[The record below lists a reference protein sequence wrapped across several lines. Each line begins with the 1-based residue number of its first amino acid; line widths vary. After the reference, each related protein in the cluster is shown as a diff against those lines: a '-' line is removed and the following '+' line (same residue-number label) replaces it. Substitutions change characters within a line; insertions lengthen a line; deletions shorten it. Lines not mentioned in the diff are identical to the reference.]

1 MRSIIKCKIRD
12 LILHFW
18 KVTTL
23 SEVLAVRQADNDK
36 QVVIMWLHAKS
47 KNTQDAYIQAIKKF
61 LDFTGKKPFKE
72 VTIGDIQ
79 AFADSLDDYAPATK
93 ARALAAVKSL
103 FAFAHRIG
111 YLRFDVSAPVRL
123 PKIKETL
130 GERIL
135 SEADVQRLIGM
146 EDNKRNKALLGLIYI
161 AGLRVSEACSL
172 KWRDVQPASD
182 GGYITIFGKGDKT
195 RTILIGKKI
204 YDELLTLKG
213 EAGANDPV
221 FRSQKGGQ
229 LSSSQA
235 WRIVKAAAK
244 RAGINPN
251 ASPHWLRHAHASH
264 ALDHGC
270 PIHLVQ
276 ATLGHASVATTGRY
290 LHARPNDSS
299 ARYLVS

>member
-1 MRSIIKCKIRD
+1 
-12 LILHFW
+12 
-18 KVTTL
+18 V
-23 SEVLAVRQADNDK
+23 EALAVRQVESDR
-36 QVVIMWLHAKS
+36 QVVAMWLHEKS
-47 KNTQDAYIQAIKKF
+47 KNTQDAYIQDIKKF
-61 LDFTGKKPFKE
+61 LDFTNKKPFRE

-79 AFADSLDDYAPATK
+79 AFSDSLASYAPATK

-111 YLRFDVSAPVRL
+111 YLRYDVSAPIKL

-135 SEADVQRLIGM
+135 SETDVQRLIGM
-146 EDNKRNKALLGLIYI
+146 ESKKRNKVLLNLIYI

-172 KWRDVQPASD
+172 KWRDIQPAIS
-182 GGYITIFGKGDKT
+182 GGYITVFGKGDKT
-195 RTILIGKKI
+195 RTILIGKRM
-204 YDELLTLKG
+204 YEELLSLKG
-213 EAGANDPV
+213 EGGQDDPV
-221 FRSQKGGQ
+221 FVSQKYGP
-229 LSSSQA
+229 LSLSQA
-235 WRIVKAAAK
+235 WRIVKAATK
-244 RAGINPN
+244 RAGINPG

-264 ALDHGC
+264 ALERGC

-299 ARYLVS
+299 ALYLAQ

>member
-1 MRSIIKCKIRD
+1 M
-12 LILHFW
+12 
-18 KVTTL
+18 
-23 SEVLAVRQADNDK
+23 EALAVRQAESDR
-36 QVVIMWLHAKS
+36 QVVAMWLHEKS
-47 KNTQDAYIQAIKKF
+47 KNTQDAYIQDIKKF
-61 LDFTGKKPFKE
+61 LDFTNKKPFRE

-79 AFADSLDDYAPATK
+79 AFSDSLASYAPATK

-111 YLRFDVSAPVRL
+111 YLRYDVSAPIKL

-135 SEADVQRLIGM
+135 SETDVQRLIGM
-146 EDNKRNKALLGLIYI
+146 ESKKRNKVLLNLIYI
-161 AGLRVSEACSL
+161 AGLRVSAACSL
-172 KWRDVQPASD
+172 KWRDIQPAIS
-182 GGYITIFGKGDKT
+182 GGYITVFSKGDKT
-195 RTILIGKKI
+195 RTILIGKRM
-204 YDELLTLKG
+204 YEELLSLKG
-213 EAGANDPV
+213 EGGQDDPV
-221 FRSQKGGQ
+221 FVSQKYGP
-229 LSSSQA
+229 LSLSQA

-244 RAGINPN
+244 RAGINPG

-264 ALDHGC
+264 ALERGC

-299 ARYLVS
+299 ALYLAQ

>member
-1 MRSIIKCKIRD
+1 MGGIN
-12 LILHFW
+12 
-18 KVTTL
+18 V
-23 SEVLAVRQADNDK
+23 EALAVRQAESDR
-36 QVVIMWLHAKS
+36 QVVAMWLHEKS
-47 KNTQDAYIQAIKKF
+47 KNTQDAYIQDIKKF
-61 LDFTGKKPFKE
+61 LDFTNKKPFRE

-79 AFADSLDDYAPATK
+79 AFSDSLASYAPATK

-111 YLRFDVSAPVRL
+111 YLRYDVSAPIKL

-135 SEADVQRLIGM
+135 SETDVQRLIGM
-146 EDNKRNKALLGLIYI
+146 ESKKRNKVLLNLIYI
-161 AGLRVSEACSL
+161 AGLRVSAACSL
-172 KWRDVQPASD
+172 KWRDIQPAIS
-182 GGYITIFGKGDKT
+182 GGYITVFSKGDKT
-195 RTILIGKKI
+195 RTILIGKRM
-204 YDELLTLKG
+204 YEELLSLKG
-213 EAGANDPV
+213 EGGQDDPV
-221 FRSQKGGQ
+221 FVSQKYGP
-229 LSSSQA
+229 LSLSQA

-244 RAGINPN
+244 RAGINPG

-264 ALDHGC
+264 ALERGC

-299 ARYLVS
+299 ALYLAQ

>member
-1 MRSIIKCKIRD
+1 MQDNVSYLAFYGGI
-12 LILHFW
+12 H
-18 KVTTL
+18 V
-23 SEVLAVRQADNDK
+23 EALAVRQAESDR
-36 QVVIMWLHAKS
+36 QVVAMWLHEKS
-47 KNTQDAYIQAIKKF
+47 KNTQDAYIQDIKKF
-61 LDFTGKKPFKE
+61 LDFTNKKPFRE

-79 AFADSLDDYAPATK
+79 AFSDSLASYAPATK

-111 YLRFDVSAPVRL
+111 YLRYDVSAPIKL

-135 SEADVQRLIGM
+135 SETDVQRFIGM
-146 EDNKRNKALLGLIYI
+146 ESKKRNKVLLNLIYI

-172 KWRDVQPASD
+172 KWRDIQPAIS
-182 GGYITIFGKGDKT
+182 GGYITVFGKGDKT
-195 RTILIGKKI
+195 RTILIGKRM
-204 YDELLTLKG
+204 YEELLSLKG
-213 EAGANDPV
+213 EGGQDDPV
-221 FRSQKGGQ
+221 FVSQKYGP
-229 LSSSQA
+229 LSLSQA

-244 RAGINPN
+244 RAGINPG

-264 ALDHGC
+264 ALERGC

-299 ARYLVS
+299 ALYLAQ

>member
-1 MRSIIKCKIRD
+1 M
-12 LILHFW
+12 
-18 KVTTL
+18 
-23 SEVLAVRQADNDK
+23 EALAVRQVESDR
-36 QVVIMWLHAKS
+36 QVVAMWLHEKS
-47 KNTQDAYIQAIKKF
+47 KNTQDAYIQDIKKF
-61 LDFTGKKPFKE
+61 LDFTNKKPFRE

-79 AFADSLDDYAPATK
+79 AFSDSLASYAPATK

-111 YLRFDVSAPVRL
+111 YLRYDVSAPIKL

-135 SEADVQRLIGM
+135 SETDVQRLIGM
-146 EDNKRNKALLGLIYI
+146 ESKKRNKVLLNLIYI

-172 KWRDVQPASD
+172 KWRDIQPAIS
-182 GGYITIFGKGDKT
+182 GGYITVFGKGDKT
-195 RTILIGKKI
+195 RTILIGKRM
-204 YDELLTLKG
+204 YEELLSLKG
-213 EAGANDPV
+213 EGGQDDPV
-221 FRSQKGGQ
+221 FVSQKYGP
-229 LSSSQA
+229 LSLSQA

-244 RAGINPN
+244 RAGINPG

-264 ALDHGC
+264 ALERGC

-299 ARYLVS
+299 ALYLAQ

>member
-1 MRSIIKCKIRD
+1 M
-12 LILHFW
+12 
-18 KVTTL
+18 
-23 SEVLAVRQADNDK
+23 EALAVRQAESDR
-36 QVVIMWLHAKS
+36 QVVAMWLHEKS
-47 KNTQDAYIQAIKKF
+47 KNTQDAYIQDIKKF
-61 LDFTGKKPFKE
+61 LDFTNKKPFRE

-79 AFADSLDDYAPATK
+79 AFSDSLASYAPATK

-111 YLRFDVSAPVRL
+111 YLRYDVSAPIKL

-135 SEADVQRLIGM
+135 SETDVQRLIGM
-146 EDNKRNKALLGLIYI
+146 ESKKRNKVLLNLIYI

-172 KWRDVQPASD
+172 KWRDIQPAIS
-182 GGYITIFGKGDKT
+182 GGYITVFGKGDKT
-195 RTILIGKKI
+195 RTILIGKRM
-204 YDELLTLKG
+204 YEELLSLKG
-213 EAGANDPV
+213 EGGQDDPV
-221 FRSQKGGQ
+221 FVSQKYGP
-229 LSSSQA
+229 LSLSQA

-244 RAGINPN
+244 RAGINPG

-264 ALDHGC
+264 ALERGC

-299 ARYLVS
+299 ALYLAQ

>member
-1 MRSIIKCKIRD
+1 MQDNVSYLAFYGGI
-12 LILHFW
+12 H
-18 KVTTL
+18 V
-23 SEVLAVRQADNDK
+23 EALAVRQAESDR
-36 QVVIMWLHAKS
+36 QVVAMWLHEKS
-47 KNTQDAYIQAIKKF
+47 KNTQDAYIQDIKKF
-61 LDFTGKKPFKE
+61 LDFTNKKPFRE

-79 AFADSLDDYAPATK
+79 AFSDSLASYAPATK

-111 YLRFDVSAPVRL
+111 YLRYDVSAPIKL

-135 SEADVQRLIGM
+135 SETDVQRLIGM
-146 EDNKRNKALLGLIYI
+146 ESKKRNKVLLNLIYI

-172 KWRDVQPASD
+172 KWRDIQPAIS
-182 GGYITIFGKGDKT
+182 GGYITVFGKGDKT
-195 RTILIGKKI
+195 RTILIGKRM
-204 YDELLTLKG
+204 YEELLSLKG
-213 EAGANDPV
+213 EGGQDDPV
-221 FRSQKGGQ
+221 FVSQKYGP
-229 LSSSQA
+229 LSLSQA

-244 RAGINPN
+244 RAGINPG

-264 ALDHGC
+264 ALERGC

-299 ARYLVS
+299 ALYLAQ